1 MKTFNEY
8 MTTSPYL
15 LSSEDKDKLL
25 KLDKLYYEFISGC
38 KASYDDH
45 NVANIDEQWEIFNKH
60 LQTGVKYNP
69 IFKLYPNTL
78 NKYNIRLGEDLIKEF
93 RNFKCFLSEY
103 YIQLINNQLTTA
115 EFFMGL
121 KSASYYMAKKNVVPS
136 LENYQKALETVK
148 NNKFIEP
155 SKSDRN
161 IPGDK
166 AAKIIQ
172 NYIDSKD
179 YHWKVKLDDELLPR
193 MSVRTNSVMYV
204 KPSAYFSKEDIEGL
218 KRHEVDG
225 HVGRRYY
232 GLKTGL
238 YLFLFGLPGRN
249 TLDEGLAVYNSLH
262 KVKKVKPNVM
272 FNIAIKTVVAYQ
284 LDKMDF
290 WDLFQY
296 VKKIAP
302 EFPDHKVFVMLARFK
317 REVGDGSLLG
327 GCTDDLSYFCGY
339 QIIKEMTDQ
348 QRDDVLKYNIGPQ
361 QIKDLPKIKEF
372 LKVNNFKSLI

>member
-8 MTTSPYL
+8 LATSPYL
-15 LSSEDKDKLL
+15 LSQEDKDKLL
-25 KLDKLYYEFISGC
+25 KLDKMYYEFVAGC

-45 NVANIDEQWEIFNKH
+45 NVANFDEQWEIFNKH
-60 LQTGVKYNP
+60 LKTDIKYNP
-69 IFKLYPNTL
+69 MLKLHPNTL
-78 NKYNIRLGEDLIKEF
+78 TDYHVQLGENLLKEF

-103 YIQLINNQLTTA
+103 YIQLIYNQLVTVK
-115 EFFMGL
+115 FFMGL
-121 KSASYYMAKKNVVPS
+121 KSAAYYMAKKNVVPS

-155 SKSDRN
+155 STNDRT
-161 IPGDK
+161 IPGAK

-172 NYIDSKD
+172 NYIDSKE

-193 MSVRTNSVMYV
+193 MSVRTNNTMYV
-204 KPSAYFSKEDIEGL
+204 NPNAKFSKEDIEGL

-225 HVGRRYY
+225 HIGRRYY

-272 FNIAIKTVVAYQ
+272 FNISIKTVVSYQ
-284 LDKMDF
+284 LNKMDF
-290 WDLFQY
+290 WDLFKY
-296 VKKIAP
+296 VKELAP
-302 EFPDHKVFVMLARFK
+302 EFPDKKVFTMLARFK
-317 REVGDGSLLG
+317 REVGDGSMLG

-339 QIIKEMTDQ
+339 QIVKDMTDQ
-348 QRDDVLKYNIGPQ
+348 QRDDILKYNIGPQ
-361 QIKDLPKIKEF
+361 QIRDLPKIKEF